1 MSIQY
6 PITGLTRDQLDALE
20 GTNGAPSDVNRFV
33 TSEDPILLHGDQAGG
48 NLHALATTST
58 AGFMSAEDKQRLDE
72 FITPGALSE
81 NRYDIYTN
89 TVQTSSTSNITY
101 RTWVTPTDVEPGTY
115 LVKWIFKFRTAAYQ
129 YPGYFTINVDG
140 SQLIQVIMAAAYSST
155 EVIGAIAVGEATF
168 TSSAPHTFTVLF
180 RAASSTSG
188 RWTELRSSYIEL
200 TRVV

>member
-48 NLHALATTST
+48 SLHALATTST

-89 TVQTSSTSNITY
+89 TVQTSSKSNITY

-129 YPGYFTINVDG
+129 YPGYFTVNMDG
-140 SQLIQVIMAAAYSST
+140 SPLIQVIMAAAYSST

-168 TSSAPHTFTVLF
+168 TSTSPHTFTVLF
-180 RAASSTSG
+180 RASSSTSG
-188 RWTELRSSYIEL
+188 RWVELRSSYIEL